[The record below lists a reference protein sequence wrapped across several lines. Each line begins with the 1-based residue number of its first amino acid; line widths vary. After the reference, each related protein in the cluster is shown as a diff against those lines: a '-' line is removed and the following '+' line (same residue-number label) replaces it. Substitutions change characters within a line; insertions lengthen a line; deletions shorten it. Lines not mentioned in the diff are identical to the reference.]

1 MMKFRENT
9 AINLI
14 VTFIFET
21 CRGDFCISRSPK
33 AQLKFQ
39 QVGGCSSCICS
50 PPLLALLLPPDQN
63 PHSLLIHP
71 STVDYEPQTS
81 YLNSQHQLGGPNCS
95 GPLSA
100 GLHVTHFMQLHFA
113 TLRRINKDKS
123 YTRMAEQKIGNNLGF
138 TQKSTTSGS
147 LVQRMTFFFLIAQS
161 WISSPAAKSSL
172 SDTWV
177 LLIWQP
183 YPGNGTYDFYENQVL
198 QAFLDLGK

>member
-71 STVDYEPQTS
+71 STVDYKPQTS

-123 YTRMAEQKIGNNLGF
+123 YTRMAEQKIGNNLGS
-138 TQKSTTSGS
+138 QWSWLAMVHSKIHY
-147 LVQRMTFFFLIAQS
+147 L
-161 WISSPAAKSSL
+161 WISSTEDDILFPHCS
-172 SDTWV
+172 
-177 LLIWQP
+177 
-183 YPGNGTYDFYENQVL
+183 E
-198 QAFLDLGK
+198 LDLFPGS

>member
-1 MMKFRENT
+1 MMKLRENT

-81 YLNSQHQLGGPNCS
+81 YLNSQHQLGGPNRS

-123 YTRMAEQKIGNNLGF
+123 YTRWQSRKLETTWGPNEVGWPWF

-177 LLIWQP
+177 LLI
-183 YPGNGTYDFYENQVL
+183 
-198 QAFLDLGK
+198 